1 MEEENYEKKNL
12 KKQKVETSNK
22 AMQDREKQNKNRIR
36 DKLKNVDSNLI
47 EEDQKEDQTLE
58 KKIQHQLEFYLGD
71 VNLRKD
77 KFLLEQIKKNDKGY
91 IDIGIFL
98 NFNKIKLL
106 LKSVQEHQDK
116 LNMLAE
122 AVISSEVLKVNNS
135 RTKIKRKIPFTEHL
149 DQKAEEEIDKRT
161 VYIENF
167 PEDINHEMIGKIFS
181 KCGKV
186 LHVSLPK
193 YAESKTFKGFGF
205 VEFSNEDEAIQA
217 IKKYDNTV
225 AEELVQNSLFK
236 GKINPLK
243 VMPKTK
249 WLELKEEFKKIKRE
263 LVQHL
268 QGDNEYN
275 PSAGAGTQGS
285 KEITKGCLIKLQN
298 LPSGSLD
305 KAIIRTAIISFYIPK
320 YVDYRKGTNECIVRF
335 DSSQAREEF
344 LSKINEEG
352 LIIQNKKVDVS
363 LIEGEE
369 EENYISRI
377 KHYQEH
383 LRNRNNSGKFQSR
396 QGNFVTE

>member
-1 MEEENYEKKNL
+1 MEEESYEKKGL

-22 AMQDREKQNKNRIR
+22 AIQDREKQNKNRIR

-47 EEDQKEDQTLE
+47 EEDQKEDQSLE

-91 IDIGIFL
+91 MDIGIFL
-98 NFNKIKLL
+98 NFNKIKSL

-149 DQKAEEEIDKRT
+149 DQKAAEEIDKRT

-167 PEDINHEMIGKIFS
+167 PEDINHEIIGKIFS

-193 YAESKTFKGFGF
+193 YAESKTSKGFGF
-205 VEFSNEDEAIQA
+205 VEFSNEDEALQA

-268 QGDNEYN
+268 QGDNEHN
-275 PSAGAGTQGS
+275 SSISTATQAS
-285 KEITKGCLIKLQN
+285 REISKGCLIKLQN

-305 KAIIRTAIISFYIPK
+305 KAIIRTAIISFCIPK
-320 YVDYRKGTNECIVRF
+320 YVDYRRGTNECIVRF
-335 DSSQAREEF
+335 DNKQAREEF

-363 LIEGEE
+363 LVEGEE

-396 QGNFVTE
+396 QGNFETE